1 MTISYLERKTCLPV
15 TVQDFRWIVSG
26 AVELKDVKLY
36 VPPDQV
42 DTWKNRVI
50 VHVGFIFVKFD
61 TMNLLYDVVPF
72 HLFKT
77 SFIDLYICFTNVSI
91 IIFFS
96 ICYQEVTW

>member
-26 AVELKDVKLY
+26 AVELKDVRLY

-61 TMNLLYDVVPF
+61 TMNLLYDVIPF
-72 HLFKT
+72 NHFKT
-77 SFIDLYICFTNVSI
+77 SFIDLYYVFNTSI
-91 IIFFS
+91 INFFS
-96 ICYQEVTW
+96 ICYQEVIW